1 MSLATRSGGSR
12 RVVVLA
18 RLTETLA
25 QAGMRPFEIRLTF
38 WIFAQP
44 EPFVEQADN
53 VELMAEKVVLPI

>member
-1 MSLATRSGGSR
+1 MSLATLQEDRDG
-12 RVVVLA
+12 VVVLA

-38 WIFAQP
+38 WIFAQT

-53 VELMAEKVVLPI
+53 VELMAEVVLPI